1 MDELLLSHGDTIF
14 PMIIFDPFGI
24 LHFGAVPGL
33 RIWGYENFFF
43 QDFQFSQRAGYLSD
57 LFESERGTS
66 MKKFQKMDDT
76 QKVLM
81 LNLLYSGYKKKAGRS
96 FNDCFLGAF

>member
-33 RIWGYENFFF
+33 RIWRYEIFFSAH
-43 QDFQFSQRAGYLSD
+43 QFSQRAGYLSN

-66 MKKFQKMDDT
+66 LKKFQKMDDT
-76 QKVLM
+76 QLDVEVFITFNNFQEYACKINQILM
-81 LNLLYSGYKKKAGRS
+81 II
-96 FNDCFLGAF
+96 